1 MLREPLDD
9 GRNEG
14 RGVNGAGSDSH
25 FSGRWVSEKLD
36 VLHRLVQ
43 VIEYGRSAIEQR
55 TTVGSRRHT
64 LGVAIEQ
71 LTPNARSSSA
81 IDLETA
87 GWVIL
92 RTTAAL
98 FMLPA
103 CSTAI
108 RIWMSRSFMR
118 LAM

>member
-1 MLREPLDD
+1 MDPLHGTFGLRNFGQADLGD
-9 GRNEG
+9 RRRTN
-14 RGVNGAGSDSH
+14 
-25 FSGRWVSEKLD
+25 
-36 VLHRLVQ
+36 RLVQ
-43 VIEYGRSAIEQR
+43 VVEYGRSAIEQR

-71 LTPNARSSSA
+71 THAQCTFQFRNRSGNGGLGHIENDS
-81 IDLETA
+81 
-87 GWVIL
+87 
-92 RTTAAL
+92 AL

-103 CSTAI
+103 RSTAI